1 MSTRSLPITF
11 GSIALLAFGLSVA
24 GCAENQPAGSQTEAT
39 GGVANGS
46 GGSDSKTTTTG
57 KATGK
62 GGSTSKTTATGKGGR
77 AATSSAAEEG
87 GTDGDSDAEGGASS
101 SDPESTGGKA
111 SGGSSSR
118 TSRTKASGGSSSNVT
133 SAAGGKSTQGT
144 GGTKATSSTVASTG
158 GSTSGG
164 TAEKFS
170 FFVISYKSIIEL
182 SGTEKGFG
190 GDLRF
195 GETGD
200 GAGLRGADKICT
212 KVAETSMP
220 NNGKVW
226 RAFLSTS
233 KENAI
238 DRIGEG
244 PWYDRRGRVFALT
257 KADLLNTRPKG
268 ADSAIVND
276 LPNENGTPN
285 HDPDGTGN
293 VDNHDFLTGSGI
305 DGKRYTKTTD
315 PTCADWTNST
325 ADNAKD
331 KRPRVGHSWPRAGFG
346 SWTGGGPGMPGTGA
360 GGSGATSTGNVEGME
375 HWISALDESG
385 CGPGVNQPA
394 VGEFDGPPG
403 SDGTVGSGG
412 GYGGWYCFALTP

>member
-11 GSIALLAFGLSVA
+11 GSLALLTLGLSVA
-24 GCAENQPAGSQTEAT
+24 GCAENQPGGASQGEAT
-39 GGVANGS
+39 GGLANSAGGTDS
-46 GGSDSKTTTTG
+46 GKSSTT
-57 KATGK
+57 KAAGK
-62 GGSTSKTTATGKGGR
+62 GGSSTKTTTSAKGGR

-87 GTDGDSDAEGGASS
+87 GSDGNPDSTEGGSASSSEPDDAGGTSPGGSSARSSRTRATGGSSSVTSAPSSGGASS
-101 SDPESTGGKA
+101 
-111 SGGSSSR
+111 
-118 TSRTKASGGSSSNVT
+118 
-133 SAAGGKSTQGT
+133 
-144 GGTKATSSTVASTG
+144 TKATSSNATTG

-164 TAEKFS
+164 SAEKFS

-182 SGTEKGFG
+182 SGTDKGFG
-190 GDLRF
+190 GDLRY

-200 GAGLRGADKICT
+200 GAGLRGADKICA

-233 KENAI
+233 KEDAI
-238 DRIGEG
+238 DRVGEG
-244 PWYDRRGRVFALT
+244 PWYDRRGRVFAMT
-257 KADLLNTRPKG
+257 KADLLYTRPKG

-305 DGKRYTKTTD
+305 DGKLYTKTAD

-325 ADNAKD
+325 ADNARD

-346 SWTGGGPGMPGTGA
+346 SWTGGPGMPGTGA
-360 GGSGATSTGNVEGME
+360 GGSTSVAAGNVEGME

-403 SDGTVGSGG
+403 SDGAVGSGG

>member
-11 GSIALLAFGLSVA
+11 GSFALLTLGLSVA
-24 GCAENQPAGSQTEAT
+24 GCAENQPAGATQGDAT
-39 GGVANGS
+39 GGLSA
-46 GGSDSKTTTTG
+46 GGSDSGKTSTTKVASKGGSSSKTTTS
-57 KATGK
+57 A
-62 GGSTSKTTATGKGGR
+62 KGGR
-77 AATSSAAEEG
+77 AATSSAGEEG
-87 GTDGDSDAEGGASS
+87 GTGGDSDEPDEAGGSTSS
-101 SDPESTGGKA
+101 NDSTGGTSSSRSSRTKA
-111 SGGSSSR
+111 TGGSSSV
-118 TSRTKASGGSSSNVT
+118 TSAQASGGTGVQGSSS
-133 SAAGGKSTQGT
+133 
-144 GGTKATSSTVASTG
+144 TKATSSTAATG
-158 GSTSGG
+158 GSTSEASG
-164 TAEKFS
+164 EKFS

-182 SGTEKGFG
+182 SGTDKGFG
-190 GDLRF
+190 GDLRY

-200 GAGLRGADKICT
+200 GAGLRGADKICA

-238 DRIGEG
+238 DRIGDG
-244 PWYDRRGRVFALT
+244 PWYDRRGRVFAMT

-305 DGKRYTKTTD
+305 DGKLYTKTTD
-315 PTCADWTNST
+315 PTCVDWTDST
-325 ADNAKD
+325 ADNAVG

-346 SWTGGGPGMPGTGA
+346 SWPGGPGGPGTGS
-360 GGSGATSTGNVEGME
+360 GGSTAASTSNVEGME